1 MNKSETRP
9 GKHARSEST
18 EFTESTESTE
28 TTKTAKDGC
37 FPRGL
42 KIALIASSST
52 IILVVGMFSLL
63 MYVSGDMQS
72 TDKIKA
78 IASSFMQ
85 ISEPLPQ
92 GFQYATGL
100 DFLGTKMVLISQP
113 ETGAAWTIVHISAAE
128 GAMPP
133 ESVIKQIEAAA
144 KNSRKM
150 VRAGGEFVVRQKGS
164 QTVGG
169 RSLTYE
175 TGDITTGNNI
185 SGSFIG
191 CFTPNKDGTTC
202 IFGNNPQGQ
211 FDSFANDELMSRID
225 SI

>member
-9 GKHARSEST
+9 AKQACSESI
-18 EFTESTESTE
+18 EDS
-28 TTKTAKDGC
+28 KTGKNGG

-42 KIALIASSST
+42 KIALLASALTMIS
-52 IILVVGMFSLL
+52 VVGLFSLL
-63 MYVSGDMQS
+63 MYVSGDMQN
-72 TDKIKA
+72 TANIKS

-85 ISEPLPQ
+85 ISDPLPE

-100 DFLGTKMVLISQP
+100 DFLGTKVVLISQP
-113 ETGAAWTIVHISAAE
+113 ETGASWTIVHVCAEE
-128 GAMPP
+128 GAIAP

-144 KNSRKM
+144 KNSRKL
-150 VRAGGEFVVRQKGS
+150 VRDGGKFVVRQKGL

-175 TGDITTGNNI
+175 TGDVTSGDRI

-191 CFTPNKDGTTC
+191 CFMPNKDGTTC
-202 IFGNNPQGQ
+202 IFGNNPLGQ
-211 FDSFANDELMSRID
+211 FDSFANDELMSRIG